1 MGDNP
6 FEQLGAL
13 QAQGMAIVEGGA
25 GMSYT
30 DIMRYGYSRD
40 QAKDLKKLA
49 QVYYRRTNYSRVQ
62 AASVAAAHA
71 TAKSLDE
78 LLLIEKQVK
87 KLKNKKNAWPMR
99 KALTA
104 VRGHAGDIRR
114 EAKRLIEAW
123 NPHVDE
129 DTDATPKAHFC
140 DVKNTLRRKLVLEA
154 DEHTLRQ
161 KELEARKLAQKCGI
175 TLGEAVV
182 KLLVEGGPV
191 APARTTIIVG
201 LEAGTKIERGEGD
214 DIIVGL
220 TDGSRLTGA
229 QLAERAFLDAGHVV
243 LVHPVEGAVD
253 VYRFKRT
260 ATVKQRIMA
269 KAESPMCAWPGCTK
283 PADECEINHNIPWKA
298 GGPTNIA
305 NLSPLCAFH
314 NGWAYNPR
322 HGRLV
327 KIRGVT
333 YRIPPPGGGPKH
345 RNEHPVAMLGAMA
358 WV

>member
-1 MGDNP
+1 
-6 FEQLGAL
+6 
-13 QAQGMAIVEGGA
+13 MAIVEGGA

-40 QAKDLKKLA
+40 QAKDLEKLA

-62 AASVAAAHA
+62 AASVATAHA

-201 LEAGTKIERGEGD
+201 LEAGTKIERARETTSSS
-214 DIIVGL
+214 GL
-220 TDGSRLTGA
+220 PTAPASPVPSSPSAPSSTRATWSSSTPSKAPSTSTDSNAPPPSSSGSWPRPNPPCARGPAA
-229 QLAERAFLDAGHVV
+229 QNPPTSAKSTTTYRGKRAGQQ
-243 LVHPVEGAVD
+243 
-253 VYRFKRT
+253 T
-260 ATVKQRIMA
+260 
-269 KAESPMCAWPGCTK
+269 SPTSPRCARSTT
-283 PADECEINHNIPWKA
+283 
-298 GGPTNIA
+298 GGPT
-305 NLSPLCAFH
+305 
-314 NGWAYNPR
+314 
-322 HGRLV
+322 
-327 KIRGVT
+327 T
-333 YRIPPPGGGPKH
+333 PGTGGS
-345 RNEHPVAMLGAMA
+345 
-358 WV
+358 